1 MIGQQRGHHWKTTH
15 LFFCHKSSWTFE
27 CQDVKPWLF
36 ETIDLSNLWGYPEPS
51 SSDRGTG
58 IAATGTN
65 GRCQLPQRDPAGWSH
80 GEKQNIWVV
89 SKPSTKLYYEYVYIY
104 IHYLFNLLTDWFIY
118 WFISFFIYV
127 LIYLFMYFFDLLI
140 VFIYLVIYLFMCW
153 LISLFLLFI

>member
-104 IHYLFNLLTDWFIY
+104 IY
-118 WFISFFIYV
+118 
-127 LIYLFMYFFDLLI
+127 
-140 VFIYLVIYLFMCW
+140 VIYLIYW
-153 LISLFLLFI
+153 LIDLFIDLFHFSFMYWSIYSCTFLIYWLFSFI